1 MVKRKTHSVRNAFPN
16 PRKKNPLERKLQ
28 EPDMIRVYK
37 SLKKKGIRPK
47 PTPMPDKGSMGKFDM
62 VKDFSL
68 EKLLRERDVSQGKGF
83 Y

>member
-1 MVKRKTHSVRNAFPN
+1 MVKRAN
-16 PRKKNPLERKLQ
+16 PPKKNPLERKLQ
-28 EPDMIRVYK
+28 E
-37 SLKKKGIRPK
+37 LRPK
-47 PTPMPDKGSMGKFDM
+47 PTPMPNKGSMGKFDM